1 MPTKTYQVRQSS
13 VETVNKTVISTQP
26 LLHWSA

>member
-1 MPTKTYQVRQSS
+1 MPTKTYQVRQSY